1 MPGRAGQRLVFLLPQ
16 CYTEGRGERQRIFPD
31 KTTEKLFG
39 GIRTME
45 KQELLKIMDGELLE
59 KLFSFCYARTSDSR
73 EAREL
78 CSDIV
83 FELIKAAN
91 TEGDI
96 GNLYG
101 FLWKVARNT
110 YADFSDKRSRN
121 SDRTYHGDPEDLFSV
136 LASPDCG
143 EDDRELLDAVYR
155 QIAFL
160 TKAYREVMILFYL
173 DGLPVAEI
181 ARQQN
186 TSEGAIRERLS
197 SARKRIRSEVEKM
210 AESSER
216 PVVLDQ
222 IEYWIMGEGNPLWGD
237 PRKLCT
243 RQLPRH
249 LIWLCRKKS
258 VSAAEAAEQL
268 HVPTVYVEEEMEL
281 LRKGEN
287 GQYGLLRWLN
297 SGSKAATGKGTGGSR
312 AAGRYAINFLLFDT
326 EEMEQLRAAYREQIP
341 DFCRV
346 VLDYVGAHREE
357 YMAFPYLNRRK
368 DWNLIL
374 WQQVHAIAHIFEDC
388 VEGILDGKYFAGV
401 DTGEG
406 DRRPFGVFGY
416 VREGVTYGG
425 GLDGMSGENI
435 CGYAKISV
443 YNITN
448 KWVEP
453 HLMAGHDMAND
464 TALQLAIRA
473 VDGLAVEELSE
484 AGREHAARA
493 IECGYLYR
501 EGDRLHT
508 KILVYGTGDE
518 DRLFRITNGLVHG
531 YLEEAAQSVAEK
543 VAGCV
548 RRFVPEHLLGEWKYA
563 NRLAAQPV
571 LDALLDAL
579 VAAKALTPPENG
591 VGAEG
596 CWMCVEK

>member
-1 MPGRAGQRLVFLLPQ
+1 
-16 CYTEGRGERQRIFPD
+16 
-31 KTTEKLFG
+31 
-39 GIRTME
+39 ME

-59 KLFSFCYARTSDSR
+59 KLFSFCYARTSDSQ

-91 TEGDI
+91 MEGDI

-110 YADFSDKRSRN
+110 YADFSDKRKRN

-136 LASPDCG
+136 LASPDSG

-155 QIAFL
+155 QISFL
-160 TKAYREVMILFYL
+160 TKSYREVMILFYL

-210 AESSER
+210 AESNER

-222 IEYWIMGEGNPLWGD
+222 IDYWIMGNGDILWGD

-243 RQLPRH
+243 RQLPKH
-249 LIWLCRKKS
+249 LVWLCRKKS

-297 SGSKAATGKGTGGSR
+297 SGNKTATGDRAATGNKTATGDRAATGKGTGGSR

-326 EEMEQLRAAYREQIP
+326 KEMEQLRAAYREQIP
-341 DFCRV
+341 DFCCI
-346 VLDYVGAHREE
+346 VLDYVETHREE

-388 VEGILDGKYFAGV
+388 VEGILAGKYLAGV
-401 DTGEG
+401 DTGED
-406 DRRPFGVFGY
+406 DRRPFRVFGY
-416 VREGVTYGG
+416 VREDVTYGG
-425 GLDGMSGENI
+425 GLDGMSGENL
-435 CGYAKISV
+435 CGYAKVSV

-448 KWVEP
+448 KWVAP

-464 TALQLAIRA
+464 AAL
-473 VDGLAVEELSE
+473 
-484 AGREHAARA
+484 
-493 IECGYLYR
+493 
-501 EGDRLHT
+501 
-508 KILVYGTGDE
+508 
-518 DRLFRITNGLVHG
+518 
-531 YLEEAAQSVAEK
+531 
-543 VAGCV
+543 
-548 RRFVPEHLLGEWKYA
+548 
-563 NRLAAQPV
+563 
-571 LDALLDAL
+571 
-579 VAAKALTPPENG
+579 
-591 VGAEG
+591 
-596 CWMCVEK
+596 